1 MPEIRG
7 AGGGCFT
14 GDTLVCTPNGQVP
27 IKELQ
32 EGSEVISFDDK
43 GITHVAKVLK
53 VHVHEN
59 EKVYRM
65 ASGEASMSMQ
75 PQTTGY

>member
-7 AGGGCFT
+7 AGGGGCFT

-32 EGSEVISFDDK
+32 EAV
-43 GITHVAKVLK
+43 
-53 VHVHEN
+53 
-59 EKVYRM
+59 R
-65 ASGEASMSMQ
+65 
-75 PQTTGY
+75 